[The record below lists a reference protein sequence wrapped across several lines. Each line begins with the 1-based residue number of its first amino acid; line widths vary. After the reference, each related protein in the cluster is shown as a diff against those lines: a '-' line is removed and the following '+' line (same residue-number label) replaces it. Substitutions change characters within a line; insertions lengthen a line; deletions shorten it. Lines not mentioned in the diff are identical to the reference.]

1 MSSKNTKV
9 NSVVKADTKKNSV
22 KQSKTVV
29 KNVVEDTDSE
39 HSDSEPEVKPK
50 TKATVKKVASADNSD
65 NEASDSESEDHDVQD
80 ASESESESDS
90 SDEDAKQADKNKK
103 KDKKTKESSDDLFKE
118 LGGLQENKKKIE
130 KDISRLS
137 DEIKTKEKELKLN
150 DRQISNILKLLP
162 KSHSDEVNKARKE
175 KPKRKGN
182 VNGGFNKES
191 PVPAVLA
198 KFLDLEAG
206 VCMARPKVMS
216 ALNNKLSEL
225 NLKEGQNTT
234 LDKAT
239 CKALCVDKKIAK
251 DLDIY
256 DDASDKIV
264 IKFGK
269 FQTFLAWFYKE
280 EKKEQE

>member
-9 NSVVKADTKKNSV
+9 NSVVKADTKKDTGKQNKTIV
-22 KQSKTVV
+22 KKVV
-29 KNVVEDTDSE
+29 QDTDSE
-39 HSDSEPEVKPK
+39 HSDSEPEVKPI
-50 TKATVKKVASADNSD
+50 ADTD
-65 NEASDSESEDHDVQD
+65 TEASDSESEDHDVQD
-80 ASESESESDS
+80 ASESDS
-90 SDEDAKQADKNKK
+90 SDEEAKQADKNKK

-130 KDISRLS
+130 KDISRLT

-251 DLDIY
+251 DLGIY